1 MANIQ
6 DNTSTDGF
14 IGLTY
19 VSQDQGEKE
28 ARIQTFDSIS

>member
-6 DNTSTDGF
+6 DNTQSDGF
-14 IGLTY
+14 IGLAY

-28 ARIQTFDSIS
+28 SRVQTFDSIS

>member
-19 VSQDQGEKE
+19 VSQDQGDKE
-28 ARIQTFDSIS
+28 SRVQQFDSIS